1 MLTPLEFNPMSQ
13 QVWKL
18 VIVAEE
24 ILSKK
29 LTKLIQAAGAT
40 GYTVNAAGGEG
51 SRNVSS
57 TGEPSVSHTLSN
69 VKIEVQT
76 GTREL
81 AGKITSEN
89 AAKYYADASII
100 TYIYQVEALRNHKFL
115 GSVRRRGS
123 HPGPARPQPPESVFT
138 VSSQLVGHL
147 ILTMVRA
154 KKAALPNALGSLLR
168 STAHDRRD
176 RLLRFFRQLP

>member
-1 MLTPLEFNPMSQ
+1 MSQ

-29 LTKLIQAAGAT
+29 LTKLIKAAGAT

-51 SRNVSS
+51 SRNVRS

-69 VKIEVQT
+69 VKIEVLT

-81 AGKITSEN
+81 ADAITKQIEE
-89 AAKYYADASII
+89 KYYADFSII
-100 TYIYQVEALRNHKFL
+100 TYISEVIALRDHKF
-115 GSVRRRGS
+115 
-123 HPGPARPQPPESVFT
+123 
-138 VSSQLVGHL
+138 
-147 ILTMVRA
+147 
-154 KKAALPNALGSLLR
+154 
-168 STAHDRRD
+168 
-176 RLLRFFRQLP
+176 